1 MVKINLL
8 PKEEKAKRRV
18 GIPKPSIKMP
28 TGVGNYLG
36 IGFII
41 VVIIILAVVHI
52 RQSGAI
58 KQLNVN
64 IEETRRELR
73 KLDEVVKLVKELD
86 RKRKDLDARIEIIRG
101 LNRGR
106 FEKARFLY
114 NLSSLIPD
122 YCWIQDL
129 GIKGNKIS
137 IKGITFSNQ
146 VIAEFMRK
154 LQGEKTVQSV
164 ELINIAE
171 EKVKEHSVMKFDL
184 ESNLMSQFSAPIES
198 TEKSNK
204 SKKGISQ

>member
-8 PKEEKAKRRV
+8 PKEEKAKRKV

-36 IGFII
+36 IGLII
-41 VVIIILAVVHI
+41 VIIIILALVHI
-52 RQSGAI
+52 RQRGAI

-64 IEETRRELR
+64 IEETRQELR

-129 GIKGNKIS
+129 EIKGNKIS
-137 IKGITFSNQ
+137 VKGITFSNQ

-154 LQGEKTVQSV
+154 LQGEKTIQNV

-184 ESNLMSQFSAPIES
+184 ESNLISQFSAPIKSTQES
-198 TEKSNK
+198 SKSE
-204 SKKGISQ
+204 KGISR

>member
-8 PKEEKAKRRV
+8 PKEEKAKPRV

-41 VVIIILAVVHI
+41 VIIIILALVHM
-52 RQSGAI
+52 RQRSAI

-64 IEETRRELR
+64 IEETRKELR

-106 FEKARFLY
+106 FEKAKFLY

-129 GIKGNKIS
+129 QIKGNQIS

-154 LQGEKTVQSV
+154 LQGEKTIQNV

-171 EKVKEHSVMKFDL
+171 EKVEEHSVMKFDL
-184 ESNLMSQFSAPIES
+184 ESKLTSQFSAPIES
-198 TEKSNK
+198 A
-204 SKKGISQ
+204 KKGRK